1 MQIKMCGA
9 TGGHSRSGRHQDIDA
24 LDHRMYLG
32 GTMQSL
38 QVEAAGNWS
47 DIGALKRGTFAQASS
62 LLGIG
67 ALAAMLIVAAVEPK
81 PDDEVAAA
89 GVPAASSGSVW
100 RDTLLDPARAVG
112 AYGGVA
118 YTYPDTVRI
127 KKSGSEITV
136 RDFEWIGKPFTAPV
150 YYGARIW
157 RWPGFGR
164 TGTMVD
170 FTHAKAIAKPD
181 SVAKFTGSRNGQE
194 LPKSAPVKDVFSK
207 LEFSHGHNMLTYNG
221 LFRLGSLFGWV
232 RPYFGAGAGVS
243 LPHSEV
249 GFAKDN
255 ARTFE
260 YHFAG
265 FVGQGL
271 IGLEI
276 DLGRTSLFL
285 EYKFTYAPY
294 DIPLSHEADG
304 TILPHDLW
312 RQFTAWWSGEEPPGG
327 NLSVQLTSHHG
338 IAGVMVKTGPPGAP
352 VK

>member
-1 MQIKMCGA
+1 
-9 TGGHSRSGRHQDIDA
+9 
-24 LDHRMYLG
+24 
-32 GTMQSL
+32 MQSR
-38 QVEAAGNWS
+38 QIATTGNWR
-47 DIGALKRGTFAQASS
+47 DAGAFECGTLAQVSS

-67 ALAAMLIVAAVEPK
+67 ALVAMMVVAAVEPT
-81 PDDEVAAA
+81 PDDEAKASSAA
-89 GVPAASSGSVW
+89 AASSGSVW
-100 RDTLLDPARAVG
+100 RDRLLDPARAVG
-112 AYGGVA
+112 AYGGMA
-118 YTYPDTVRI
+118 YTYPATVRI
-127 KKSGSEITV
+127 NKSDGQVTV
-136 RDFEWIGKPFTAPV
+136 RDFDWIGKPFTSPV

-164 TGTMVD
+164 IGTMVD

-181 SVAKFTGSRNGQE
+181 SVAKFTGSHKGRE

-232 RPYFGAGAGVS
+232 KPYFGAGAGVS

-255 ARTFE
+255 VRTYE

-265 FVGQGL
+265 FVGQGVA
-271 IGLEI
+271 GLEI
-276 DLGRTSLFL
+276 DLGRTSLFI

-294 DIPLSHEADG
+294 DIPLSHEPDG

-312 RQFTAWWSGEEPPGG
+312 RQFSAWRRGEEPPGG
-327 NLSVQLTSHHG
+327 NLNVQLTSHHG
-338 IAGVMVKTGPPGAP
+338 IAGVMIKTGPPGAP